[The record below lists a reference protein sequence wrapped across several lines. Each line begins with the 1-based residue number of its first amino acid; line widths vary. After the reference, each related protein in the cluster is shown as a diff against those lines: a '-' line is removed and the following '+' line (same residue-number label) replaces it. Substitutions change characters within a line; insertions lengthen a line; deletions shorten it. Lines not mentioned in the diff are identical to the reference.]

1 VKIAVLVARI
11 LLGLIFCLF
20 GSNGFFS
27 FLPAQLPPGVA
38 GQFLG
43 SLLTSHYVYLIAATQ
58 LLSGILLLINRYVVL
73 ALALLAPVIANI
85 VMYHITMQ
93 PAMAQLAC
101 GSRRPISRSILPD
114 DDSRGRGRRRKAAR
128 RISARAP
135 GGISAGSD

>member
-1 VKIAVLVARI
+1 MRIAVLAARI

-38 GQFLG
+38 GQFLA
-43 SLLTSHYVYLIAATQ
+43 SLLASHYVYLIAATQ
-58 LLSGILLLINRYVVL
+58 LLSGILLLTNRYVVL

-93 PAMAQLAC
+93 AAMAQLA
-101 GSRRPISRSILPD
+101 ILATLLWIFLFWQYRAYL
-114 DDSRGRGRRRKAAR
+114 SCLWIRKADLEKPTA
-128 RISARAP
+128 
-135 GGISAGSD
+135 

>member
-1 VKIAVLVARI
+1 M
-11 LLGLIFCLF
+11 FCLF

-43 SLLTSHYVYLIAATQ
+43 SLLASHYVYLIAATQ

-93 PAMAQLAC
+93 PAMAQLA
-101 GSRRPISRSILPD
+101 ILATLLWIFLFWRYRAYL
-114 DDSRGRGRRRKAAR
+114 SCLWIQKADLEKHTAR
-128 RISARAP
+128 
-135 GGISAGSD
+135 

>member
-1 VKIAVLVARI
+1 MKIAVLVARI
-11 LLGLIFCLF
+11 LLGLMFCLF

-93 PAMAQLAC
+93 PAMAQLA
-101 GSRRPISRSILPD
+101 ILATLLWIVLFWRYRAYF
-114 DDSRGRGRRRKAAR
+114 SCLWIQKADLEKYTAR
-128 RISARAP
+128 
-135 GGISAGSD
+135 